1 MAKAPP
7 ISHDDIA
14 ALFTYLN
21 RPDPRRCTNT
31 LADTAE
37 FLRSRRLPVEPT
49 LRWLRA
55 NGGYCDCEVILNV
68 TDTWGERVGWD
79 AEGGDAE
86 GGDAK

>member
-1 MAKAPP
+1 MSVKGHATAPP
-7 ISHDDIA
+7 IPYDDVA

-21 RPDPRRCTNT
+21 RPNPRRCTNT
-31 LADTAE
+31 LAEATE

-68 TDTWGERVGWD
+68 TDKWGKRVGWK
-79 AEGGDAE
+79 AEGEDVG
-86 GGDAK
+86 